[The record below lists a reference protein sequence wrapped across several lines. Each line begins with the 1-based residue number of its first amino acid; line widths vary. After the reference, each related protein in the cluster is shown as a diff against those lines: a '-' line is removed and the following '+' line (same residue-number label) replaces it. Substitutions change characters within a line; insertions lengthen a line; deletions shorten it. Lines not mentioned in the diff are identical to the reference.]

1 MKTIYIILLFAAAF
15 VALYQQSLAKPNV
28 VIMIVAIV
36 AFMMGLMKLMSKVPS
51 KGENNNDDHE
61 V

>member
-15 VALYQQSLAKPNV
+15 VALYEQSLAKPNV
-28 VIMIVAIV
+28 IIMIVAI
-36 AFMMGLMKLMSKVPS
+36 AIFITGLMKLMSKVPS
-51 KGENNNDDHE
+51 KGEPNNDDHE